1 MIIKISFMNI
11 YLHYFT
17 LFLLITLLGH
27 FVRAQ
32 TRPNIL
38 FILSDDQRADAVGA
52 SGNPYVHTPA
62 LDGLARRGV
71 TFTNAYC
78 MGSHVGAVC
87 APSRAMLMSGRSLF
101 HVYDTLAGVPT
112 LPQTLRDNGYL
123 TFGTGKWHNER
134 SAFRDGFTLGKTIFF
149 GGMSDHYRVP
159 VVDLLPDGS
168 FSEDSLRGFSTDV
181 FTESA
186 LAFLEDYATGEQK
199 QPFFA
204 YVAYTAPHDPRSPAP
219 DYIDRYAPEQL
230 PLPPN
235 FVGAHPFD
243 LGVMT
248 IRDENLGAWPRTS
261 EQVREQLAD
270 YYGLVTHLDARVGD
284 LLRALE
290 DHDLADN
297 TIVVFTSDHGLA
309 IGSHGLLGKQS
320 LYEESMHAP
329 LILAGPGLAGRHSA
343 RPGLARP
350 GLARPGLPEQQTH
363 DALVYLYDLLP
374 TLCGLVDV
382 APPTGIDGY
391 DLSPIIRG
399 EVPEVRNSLFTT
411 YSTTQ
416 RAVKNHRWKLI
427 RYPAINHTQLF
438 DLQNDP
444 YELNNLANDSSY
456 SPIRTRMWNELRLQ
470 QQQADDTLSL
480 RVANPAPMNYDL
492 SDYNRQPDRHQ
503 PEYTRRKYFGEVEPP
518 K

>member
-1 MIIKISFMNI
+1 MK
-11 YLHYFT
+11 T
-17 LFLLITLLGH
+17 LPPGVRLTLLFIVALSVH
-27 FVRAQ
+27 SALAQ

-38 FILSDDQRADAVGA
+38 LILSDDQRADAVGA
-52 SGNPYVHTPA
+52 YGNPYVHTPT
-62 LDGLARRGV
+62 LDELAHRGV

-78 MGSHVGAVC
+78 MGSHRGAVC
-87 APSRAMLMSGRSLF
+87 APSRAMLLSGRSLF

-134 SAFRDGFTLGKTIFF
+134 SAFRDGFAQGKTIFF

-168 FSEDSLRGFSTDV
+168 FSEDSLCGFSTNV

-186 LAFLEDYATGEQK
+186 LAFLEDYAAGDQT

-248 IRDENLGAWPRTS
+248 IRDENLGAWPRS
-261 EQVREQLAD
+261 AEQIRMQLAD
-270 YYGLVTHLDARVGD
+270 YYGLVTHLDARIGD

-320 LYEESMHAP
+320 LYEESMHSP
-329 LILAGPGLAGRHSA
+329 LILAGPGLAGWHS
-343 RPGLARP
+343 
-350 GLARPGLPEQQTH
+350 ARPGLPEQQTH

-374 TLCGLVDV
+374 TLCGLVNV
-382 APPTGIDGY
+382 APPSGIDGH

-411 YSTTQ
+411 YATTQ

-427 RYPAINHTQLF
+427 LYPAINHTQLF

-444 YELNNLANDSSY
+444 YELNNLADDSAHSLV
-456 SPIRTRMWNELRLQ
+456 RTRMWSELLTQ
-470 QQQADDTLSL
+470 QQQAGDTVSL

-492 SDYNRQPDRHQ
+492 RNYNRQPDRHQ
-503 PEYTRRKYFGEVEPP
+503 PEYTRRKYFGETTVP

>member
-1 MIIKISFMNI
+1 MK
-11 YLHYFT
+11 T
-17 LFLLITLLGH
+17 LPLGVRLTLLFIVALSVH
-27 FVRAQ
+27 PALAQ

-38 FILSDDQRADAVGA
+38 LILSDDQRADAVGA
-52 SGNPYVHTPA
+52 YGNPYVPTPA

-71 TFTNAYC
+71 TFTNAFC
-78 MGSHVGAVC
+78 MGSHHGAVC

-134 SAFRDGFTLGKTIFF
+134 SAFRDGFTQGKTIFF
-149 GGMSDHYRVP
+149 GGMSDHYQVP

-270 YYGLVTHLDARVGD
+270 YYGLVTHLDARIGD

-329 LILAGPGLAGRHSA
+329 LMLAGPKV
-343 RPGLARP
+343 
-350 GLARPGLPEQQTH
+350 PEQQTR

-382 APPTGIDGY
+382 TPPTGIDGH
-391 DLSPIIRG
+391 DLGPIIEG
-399 EVPEVRNSLFTT
+399 EMPEVRTSLFTT
-411 YSTTQ
+411 YATTQ

-427 RYPAINHTQLF
+427 RYPAIDHTQLF

-444 YELNNLANDSSY
+444 YELNNLADDSAHSLV
-456 SPIRTRMWNELRLQ
+456 RTRMWNELLAQ
-470 QQQADDTLSL
+470 QQQAGDTVSL

-503 PEYTRRKYFGEVEPP
+503 PKYTRRKYFGETIMP

>member
-1 MIIKISFMNI
+1 MKIISTDLCLN
-11 YLHYFT
+11 
-17 LFLLITLLGH
+17 LFFIVILSVHPVL
-27 FVRAQ
+27 AQ

-38 FILSDDQRADAVGA
+38 FILSDDQRADAVGT

-62 LDGLARRGV
+62 LDALAHRGV
-71 TFTNAYC
+71 SFTNAYC

-134 SAFRDGFTLGKTIFF
+134 SAFQAGFARGKTIFF
-149 GGMSDHYRVP
+149 GGMSDHYQVP

-168 FSEDSLRGFSTDV
+168 FSEETTQGFSTDV
-181 FTESA
+181 FTTSA
-186 LAFLEDYATGEQK
+186 LEFLDDYAAGDQE

-235 FVGAHPFD
+235 FGAAHPFD

-248 IRDENLGAWPRTS
+248 IRDEDLGAWPRTP
-261 EQVREQLAD
+261 EQIRMQLAD
-270 YYGLVTHLDARVGD
+270 YYGLITHLDTRVGD

-290 DHDLADN
+290 THGLADN

-320 LYEESMHAP
+320 LYEESMQAP
-329 LILAGPGLAGRHSA
+329 LIMAG
-343 RPGLARP
+343 
-350 GLARPGLPEQQTH
+350 PGLPEQQTR
-363 DALVYLYDLLP
+363 DALVYLYDILP

-382 APPTGIDGY
+382 APPPGIDGY
-391 DLSPIIRG
+391 NLSPIIQG
-399 EVPEVRNSLFTT
+399 EVPEVRNSLFTV

-427 RYPAINHTQLF
+427 RYPAIDHTQLF
-438 DLQNDP
+438 DLQHDP
-444 YELNNLANDSSY
+444 YELHSLADDTTYRSVRDRLWS
-456 SPIRTRMWNELRLQ
+456 ELERQ
-470 QQQADDTLSL
+470 QQQAGDTLPL
-480 RVANPAPMNYDL
+480 RVANPAPMDYDL
-492 SDYNRQPDRHQ
+492 SNYDRQPDRHQ
-503 PEYTRRKYFGEVEPP
+503 PEYTRRKYFGETTAP

>member
-1 MIIKISFMNI
+1 MK
-11 YLHYFT
+11 T
-17 LFLLITLLGH
+17 LPPGVRLTLLFIVALSVH
-27 FVRAQ
+27 PALAQ

-38 FILSDDQRADAVGA
+38 LILSDDQRADAVGA

-62 LDGLARRGV
+62 LDGLAHRGV
-71 TFTNAYC
+71 TLTNAYC

-149 GGMSDHYRVP
+149 GGMSDHYQVP

-168 FSEDSLRGFSTDV
+168 FSEDSLRGFSTNV

-219 DYIDRYAPEQL
+219 DYIDRYTPEQL

-248 IRDENLGAWPRTS
+248 IRDENLGAWPRS
-261 EQVREQLAD
+261 AEQIRMQLAD
-270 YYGLVTHLDARVGD
+270 YYGLVTHLDARIGD

-382 APPTGIDGY
+382 APPSGIDGH

-399 EVPEVRNSLFTT
+399 EVPEVRNILFTT

-427 RYPAINHTQLF
+427 RYPTINHTQLF
-438 DLQNDP
+438 DLRNDP
-444 YELNNLANDSSY
+444 FELHNL
-456 SPIRTRMWNELRLQ
+456 
-470 QQQADDTLSL
+470 ADDTTYQAAHDRLWSELERQQQLVGDTLPL
-480 RVANPAPMNYDL
+480 RVANPTSMEYDL
-492 SDYNRQPDRHQ
+492 SNYDRRPDRHQ
-503 PEYTRRKYFGEVEPP
+503 PEYTLRKYFEETAPL

>member
-1 MIIKISFMNI
+1 MKP
-11 YLHYFT
+11 LPTGLCLT
-17 LFLLITLLGH
+17 LLLIILS
-27 FVRAQ
+27 VYAAAQ

-38 FILSDDQRADAVGA
+38 LILSDDQRADAVGT
-52 SGNPYVHTPA
+52 SGNPYVHTPNIDA
-62 LDGLARRGV
+62 LARRGV

-134 SAFRDGFTLGKTIFF
+134 SAFQAGFTQGKTIFF
-149 GGMSDHYRVP
+149 GGMSDHYQVP

-168 FSEDSLRGFSTDV
+168 FSEDTLRGFSTDV
-181 FTESA
+181 FTTSV
-186 LAFLEDYATGEQK
+186 LDFLDNYAAGERE

-219 DYIDRYAPEQL
+219 DYINYYAPEQL

-235 FVGAHPFD
+235 FVATHPFN

-248 IRDENLGAWPRTS
+248 IRDEDLGAWPRTP
-261 EQVREQLAD
+261 EQIRMQLAD
-270 YYGLVTHLDARVGD
+270 YYGLITHLDARVGD
-284 LLRALE
+284 LLRTLE
-290 DHDLADN
+290 THGLADN
-297 TIVVFTSDHGLA
+297 TIVVFSSDHGLA
-309 IGSHGLLGKQS
+309 IGSHGLLGKQN

-329 LILAGPGLAGRHSA
+329 LIIAGPS
-343 RPGLARP
+343 
-350 GLARPGLPEQQTH
+350 LPEQQTH
-363 DALVYLYDLLP
+363 DALAYLHDLLP
-374 TLCGLVDV
+374 TLCALVNV
-382 APPTGIDGY
+382 APPPDIDGF

-399 EVPEVRNSLFTT
+399 EVPEVRRSLFTV

-416 RAVKNHRWKLI
+416 RAIKNHRWKLI
-427 RYPAINHTQLF
+427 RYPAIDHTQLF
-438 DLQNDP
+438 DLRNDP
-444 YELNNLANDSSY
+444 YELHNLADDTTY
-456 SPIRTRMWNELRLQ
+456 RTTRDRLRRELQRQ
-470 QQQADDTLSL
+470 QQQAGDTLPL
-480 RVANPAPMNYDL
+480 RVANPAPMDYDL
-492 SDYNRQPDRHQ
+492 SNYDRQPDRHQ
-503 PEYTRRKYFGEVEPP
+503 PEYTRRKYFEETAAP

>member
-1 MIIKISFMNI
+1 MKTFPVGIC
-11 YLHYFT
+11 LA
-17 LFLLITLLGH
+17 LFLLIALSGQS
-27 FVRAQ
+27 VCAQ
-32 TRPNIL
+32 TRPNVL

-52 SGNPYVHTPA
+52 SGNPYVHTPE
-62 LDGLARRGV
+62 LDALARRGV

-134 SAFRDGFTLGKTIFF
+134 SAFRAGFAQGKTIFF
-149 GGMSDHYRVP
+149 GGMSDHYQVP
-159 VVDLLPDGS
+159 VVDMLPDGS
-168 FSEDSLRGFSTDV
+168 FSEDTLRGFSTDV

-186 LAFLEDYATGEQK
+186 LSFLDDYAAGNRAK
-199 QPFFA
+199 PFFA

-235 FVGAHPFD
+235 FRATHPFD

-248 IRDENLGAWPRTS
+248 IRDENLGAWPRTP
-261 EQVREQLAD
+261 EQIREQLAD
-270 YYGLVTHLDARVGD
+270 YYGLVTHLDARIGD

-290 DHDLADN
+290 DHNLADN

-320 LYEESMHAP
+320 LYEESMHSP
-329 LILAGPGLAGRHSA
+329 LIMAG
-343 RPGLARP
+343 PGLARP
-350 GLARPGLPEQQTH
+350 GLARPGLPEQQTR

-374 TLCGLVDV
+374 TLCGLVGVD
-382 APPTGIDGY
+382 PPPGIDGH

-427 RYPAINHTQLF
+427 RYPAIGHTQLF

-444 YELNNLANDSSY
+444 YELNNLAQDSTHRAVRDRLWS
-456 SPIRTRMWNELRLQ
+456 ELER
-470 QQQADDTLSL
+470 QQAQAGDTLSL
-480 RVANPAPMNYDL
+480 RVANLAPMEYDL
-492 SDYNRQPDRHQ
+492 SDYDRQPDRHQ
-503 PEYTRRKYFGEVEPP
+503 PDYTLRKYFEEAAPP

>member
-1 MIIKISFMNI
+1 MIRLISSPSVC
-11 YLHYFT
+11 L
-17 LFLLITLLGH
+17 TLL
-27 FVRAQ
+27 FIVALSVPAAFAQ

-38 FILSDDQRADAVGA
+38 LILSDDQRADAVGV
-52 SGNPYVHTPA
+52 SGNPYVHTPT
-62 LDGLARRGV
+62 LDALARRGV

-134 SAFRDGFTLGKTIFF
+134 SAFQAGFAQGKTIFF

-168 FSEDSLRGFSTDV
+168 FSEETTQGFSTDV
-181 FTESA
+181 FTTSA
-186 LAFLEDYATGEQK
+186 LEFLDDYAAGDQV

-235 FVGAHPFD
+235 FVAAHPFD

-248 IRDENLGAWPRTS
+248 IRDEDLGAWPRTP
-261 EQVREQLAD
+261 EQIRMQLAD
-270 YYGLVTHLDARVGD
+270 YYGLITHLDTRVGD

-290 DHDLADN
+290 THGLAEN
-297 TIVVFTSDHGLA
+297 TIVVFSSDHGLA

-329 LILAGPGLAGRHSA
+329 LIIAGPTVTTA
-343 RPGLARP
+343 GLARP
-350 GLARPGLPEQQTH
+350 AVATADLPEQQTR
-363 DALVYLYDLLP
+363 DALVYLYDILP
-374 TLCGLVDV
+374 TLCGLAGVV
-382 APPTGIDGY
+382 PPPGIDGY

-399 EVPEVRNSLFTT
+399 EVPEVRNSLFTV

-427 RYPAINHTQLF
+427 RYPAIDHTQLF
-438 DLQNDP
+438 DLRNDP
-444 YELNNLANDSSY
+444 YELRNLADDTTYRAVRDRLWS
-456 SPIRTRMWNELRLQ
+456 ELERQ
-470 QQQADDTLSL
+470 QQQAGDTLSL
-480 RVANPAPMNYDL
+480 RIANPAPMDYNLSNYD
-492 SDYNRQPDRHQ
+492 RQPDRHQ
-503 PEYTRRKYFGEVEPP
+503 PEYTRRKYFGETTAP

>member
-1 MIIKISFMNI
+1 MNI
-11 YLHYFT
+11 YLRYFT
-17 LFLLITLLGH
+17 LFLLIALSSQS
-27 FVRAQ
+27 VPAQ

-38 FILSDDQRADAVGA
+38 LILSDDQRADAVGA
-52 SGNPYVHTPA
+52 YGNPYVHTPTLDA
-62 LDGLARRGV
+62 LAHRGV

-78 MGSHVGAVC
+78 MGSHRGAVC

-134 SAFRDGFTLGKTIFF
+134 SAFQAGFTHGKTIFF
-149 GGMSDHYRVP
+149 GGMSDHYQVP

-168 FSEDSLRGFSTDV
+168 FSEDTLRGFSTDV
-181 FTESA
+181 FTASA
-186 LAFLEDYATGEQK
+186 LSFLEDYATGDQT

-235 FVGAHPFD
+235 FVAAHPFD

-248 IRDENLGAWPRTS
+248 IRDENLGAWPRTP
-261 EQVREQLAD
+261 EQIRQQLAD

-290 DHDLADN
+290 THGLVEN

-320 LYEESMHAP
+320 LYEESLHAP
-329 LILAGPGLAGRHSA
+329 LILAGPGLARPGLAGRHSA
-343 RPGLARP
+343 RPGVR
-350 GLARPGLPEQQTH
+350 EQQTR

-382 APPTGIDGY
+382 TPPTGIDGH
-391 DLSPIIRG
+391 DLGPIIEG
-399 EVPEVRNSLFTT
+399 EMPEVRTSLFTT
-411 YSTTQ
+411 YATTQ

-427 RYPAINHTQLF
+427 QYPAIDHTQLF

-444 YELNNLANDSSY
+444 YELNNLADDSAHSLV
-456 SPIRTRMWNELRLQ
+456 RTRMWNELLAQ
-470 QQQADDTLSL
+470 QQQAGDTVSL

-503 PEYTRRKYFGEVEPP
+503 PDYTRRKYFGETAPP

>member
-1 MIIKISFMNI
+1 MKLSSTSVG
-11 YLHYFT
+11 L
-17 LFLLITLLGH
+17 TLLVIALSAH
-27 FVRAQ
+27 AAPAQ

-52 SGNPYVHTPA
+52 YGNPYVRTPNLDA
-62 LDGLARRGV
+62 LAHRGV

-78 MGSHVGAVC
+78 MGSHHGAVC
-87 APSRAMLMSGRSLF
+87 APSRAMLMSGRGLF

-134 SAFRDGFTLGKTIFF
+134 SAFRAGFAQGKTIFF
-149 GGMSDHYRVP
+149 GGMSDHYQVP
-159 VVDLLPDGS
+159 VVDLRPDGS
-168 FSEDSLRGFSTDV
+168 FSKDTLRGFSTDV
-181 FTESA
+181 FTASA
-186 LAFLEDYATGEQK
+186 LTFLDDYAAGERE

-235 FVGAHPFD
+235 FVATHPFD

-248 IRDENLGAWPRTS
+248 IRDEDLGAWPRTP
-261 EQVREQLAD
+261 EQIRQQLAD
-270 YYGLVTHLDARVGD
+270 YYGLITHLDARVGD

-290 DHDLADN
+290 NHNLAEN

-329 LILAGPGLAGRHSA
+329 LIMAGPD
-343 RPGLARP
+343 
-350 GLARPGLPEQQTH
+350 LPEQQTR

-374 TLCGLVDV
+374 TLCSLVDV
-382 APPTGIDGY
+382 APPPGIDGY

-399 EVPEVRNSLFTT
+399 EVPEVRGSLFTT

-416 RAVKNHRWKLI
+416 RAIKNHRWKLI
-427 RYPAINHTQLF
+427 RYPAIDHTQLF

-444 YELNNLANDSSY
+444 YELHNLADDTTY
-456 SPIRTRMWNELRLQ
+456 RAVHDRLWRELERQ

-480 RVANPAPMNYDL
+480 RVANPAPMEYDL
-492 SDYNRQPDRHQ
+492 SDYDRQPDRHQ
-503 PEYTRRKYFGEVEPP
+503 PEYTRRKYFGDTTTI
-518 K
+518 KSN